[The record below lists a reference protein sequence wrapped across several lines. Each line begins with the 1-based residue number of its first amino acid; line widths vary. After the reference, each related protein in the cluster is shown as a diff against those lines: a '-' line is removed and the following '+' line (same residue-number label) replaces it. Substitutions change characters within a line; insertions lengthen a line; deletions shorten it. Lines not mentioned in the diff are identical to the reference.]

1 MTIEFDGE
9 HAEDA
14 IAWRHYLPRN
24 PELAFED
31 HRTSAFIA
39 GPLSDWGY
47 EVKTGLL
54 ATRGDGR
61 SPGIGIRADL
71 AAQPGKEITGAAHAS
86 RVASCTPAAPANSE

>member
-24 PELAFED
+24 SERAFED

-39 GPLSDWGY
+39 GLLSGWGY
-47 EVKTGLL
+47 EAKTGLL
-54 ATRGDGR
+54 TTRGDGR
-61 SPGIGIRADL
+61 NPGIGIRADL
-71 AAQPGKEITGAAHAS
+71 AALPGEEITGADHAS
-86 RVASCTPAAPANSE
+86 RVAGCTPAAPANSE